1 MDSSSNQNES
11 GASVILEGPNNVAL
25 SQSLRFE
32 FKATCNQAEYEALLG
47 DLRLAREVGAQ
58 CRSDSKIISEQI
70 NKVFHIKG
78 PQLLKYYYA
87 FQNLR
92 EEFNEVQVVHIR
104 QDINDKVD
112 ELLRLATSPRPKH
125 LKTFI
130 LHTLFVPSVSPKEC
144 LQIEGKEPG
153 SWKKKL
159 LNTCSEAHFQRI
171 KKSQNN

>member
-1 MDSSSNQNES
+1 MDGSSNQNES

-58 CRSDSKIISEQI
+58 CRSDSKIISKQI

-87 FQNLR
+87 FQNLI

-112 ELLRLATSPRPKH
+112 ELLRKEISSGEPE
-125 LKTFI
+125 LK
-130 LHTLFVPSVSPKEC
+130 LE
-144 LQIEGKEPG
+144 
-153 SWKKKL
+153 
-159 LNTCSEAHFQRI
+159 NTH
-171 KKSQNN
+171 QNNGAYRLEEFSEKSIPQTWNSNHLRFYFN